1 MQKQQDMG
9 KAHWLSKPTVV
20 GGLSL
25 STPGTTGPQKR
36 GFSAGTLT
44 HHPPQISQLKSLLR
58 QEIAPPHHCRGGGG
72 PGCL

>member
-9 KAHWLSKPTVV
+9 KAHWLSKPTLV

-36 GFSAGTLT
+36 GSSAYTLT
-44 HHPPQISQLKSLLR
+44 HHPPQKSQLEPS
-58 QEIAPPHHCRGGGG
+58 
-72 PGCL
+72 PGRR

>member
-9 KAHWLSKPTVV
+9 KAHWLSKATLV

-36 GFSAGTLT
+36 GSTAYTLPL
-44 HHPPQISQLKSLLR
+44 HPP
-58 QEIAPPHHCRGGGG
+58 
-72 PGCL
+72 

>member
-9 KAHWLSKPTVV
+9 KPHWLSKPTLV

-25 STPGTTGPQKR
+25 STPGSTGPQKR
-36 GFSAGTLT
+36 GCSAYTLT
-44 HHPPQISQLKSLLR
+44 HHPPQNIPTQVPLG
-58 QEIAPPHHCRGGGG
+58 QQIAPVHHCRGGGG